1 MQGPRVSYNY
11 SAEHEIVR
19 YRPPRGLFW
28 KRISFLTNQETMRLT
43 DIKIFKKKY
52 NAYFFSYGYNA
63 YFFHTAIMLIFFIR
77 L

>member
-52 NAYFFSYGYNA
+52 NAYFF
-63 YFFHTAIMLIFFIR
+63 HTAIMLIFFV
-77 L
+77 